1 MREIRIRQMSYIDA
15 RSKLEAELNEAFMRS
30 ERRVLVV
37 HGVGQGKLKALVQ
50 DVARGYD
57 FCRLVDPA
65 NLAHYNP
72 GCTVIDIDSPDRA
85 DIRRY
90 RA

>member
-1 MREIRIRQMSYIDA
+1 MSFVDA
-15 RSKLEAELNEAFMRS
+15 KSKLENELNEAFMQS
-30 ERRVLVV
+30 ERRVVVV

-50 DVARGYD
+50 DVARSYD
-57 FCRLVDPA
+57 FCRVVDPS
-65 NLAHYNP
+65 NLAYYNP
-72 GCTVIDIDSPDRA
+72 GCTIIDIDSPDRA